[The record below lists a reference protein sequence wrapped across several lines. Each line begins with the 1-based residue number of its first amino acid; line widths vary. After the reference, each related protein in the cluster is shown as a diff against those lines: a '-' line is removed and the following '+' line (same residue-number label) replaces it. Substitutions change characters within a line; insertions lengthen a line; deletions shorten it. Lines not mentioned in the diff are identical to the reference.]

1 MKTHYR
7 ATFAGLTIDR
17 KSSREYTHAW
27 RIRGVSK
34 HDKPGEERTRDIT
47 GFAKSAVHARNAAIR
62 ESSWMVDPVVEVV
75 AVILVPAKMRG
86 TVVTIAHREET
97 LPQGWT
103 LVAHSDQ
110 VGGAAPA
117 RWHTWTHPAGEINVS
132 GDPDAAGRTWHA
144 WRVKGASTE
153 QLKGEPS
160 HRRPNG
166 NTLKFATASAAA
178 TAALAAWDNEHGTPH
193 NG

>member
-1 MKTHYR
+1 MKRHYR

-27 RIRGVSK
+27 RVLGTGKSSGKSVGAS
-34 HDKPGEERTRDIT
+34 
-47 GFAKSAVHARNAAIR
+47 GFASSAKLAELAIGR
-62 ESSWMVDPVVEVV
+62 ELAWINPDSQEIVQ
-75 AVILVPAKMRG
+75 VILVPAKMRG

-110 VGGAAPA
+110 VGSAAPA
-117 RWHTWTHPAGEINVS
+117 RWHTWTHPAGVINVS

-144 WRVKGASTE
+144 WRVKGAGTE

-166 NTLKFATASAAA
+166 NTLKFATAGAAA